1 MFLIPD
7 GRCEEHTVPGG
18 GRHQLRVRGRH
29 PLVDEVH
36 VQDRRHPVRM
46 WWVASTL
53 SSRASNEGSKRIHNY
68 VHVPSPG

>member
-7 GRCEEHTVPGG
+7 GRCEEHPVPGG

-46 WWVASTL
+46 WWVVSTL
-53 SSRASNEGSKRIHNY
+53 WLSQVELQTEVRKEFTIMF
-68 VHVPSPG
+68 